1 MASDA
6 FEMVELDYSLLRL
19 HLKHLK
25 SSTRRIT
32 SFGVVEHVQKID
44 LGISDA
50 FYYDFR
56 GIRRVPKG
64 QNQNYTVES
73 LFREENSQGNYRPY
87 LAGNSN

>member
-19 HLKHLK
+19 HLKHFK
-25 SSTRRIT
+25 SSTRRNSLI
-32 SFGVVEHVQKID
+32 GVVEHFQKID
-44 LGISDA
+44 LGILDA

-64 QNQNYTVES
+64 QNQNLTVETA
-73 LFREENSQGNYRPY
+73 RNIIPHNWRKI
-87 LAGNSN
+87 